1 MKEENKKNM
10 KKIKNII
17 SDETSKE
24 NNDFDILF
32 LVDATGSMSSYIT
45 AAKEET
51 KNISDE
57 LMKLYPEKMFKY
69 GYIFYRD
76 PIDSKSDEHE
86 VIDLTDDVNSFP
98 EKIGKIRAY
107 GGGDIPEDWV
117 GAYKL
122 ANEKISWRNGIKVI
136 MHLAD
141 AGAHGKLF
149 TLNDKYPEEE
159 AKLITELE
167 KCAEKKIKIFG
178 YVIDD
183 KSQNSFNE
191 CSKIYRSKGG
201 SYEILKF
208 QAIPL
213 SKNEPPAFMNPM
225 IGMPTP
231 EKNMGMCANMMY
243 RMPMNN
249 MHHINKNMNMNM
261 MNNINNNMMYNRN
274 NMNMMNNMNNNMMNN
289 MNMMNNNMMNNMN
302 MAMSAPSP
310 MMNLNQMNINMNFQR
325 NAINSIQ
332 SIMDKPK

>member
-1 MKEENKKNM
+1 MKKEDKNDI
-10 KKIKNII
+10 KKIKNIL
-17 SDETSKE
+17 SDETNKG

-32 LVDATGSMSSYIT
+32 LVDATGSMSEYIT

-76 PIDSKSDEHE
+76 PVDSKSDQHE

-98 EKIGKIRAY
+98 EKIGKIVAK

-159 AKLITELE
+159 GKLIAELE
-167 KCAEKKIKIFG
+167 KCAQKRIKIFG
-178 YVIDD
+178 YVINY
-183 KSQNSFNE
+183 KAENSFNE
-191 CSKIYRSKGG
+191 CAKIYRSKGG
-201 SYEILKF
+201 SFEILKF
-208 QAIPL
+208 QAIPMEETNKFAPTYDMKKEPKYPI
-213 SKNEPPAFMNPM
+213 KN
-225 IGMPTP
+225 T
-231 EKNMGMCANMMY
+231 MY
-243 RMPMNN
+243 RPMMN
-249 MHHINKNMNMNM
+249 HMNM
-261 MNNINNNMMYNRN
+261 
-274 NMNMMNNMNNNMMNN
+274 NNMMNMGAPN
-289 MNMMNNNMMNNMN
+289 PFTMNNR
-302 MAMSAPSP
+302 SAPP
-310 MMNLNQMNINMNFQR
+310 MANLNQMNINMNFQR

-332 SIMDKPK
+332 SIMDKP

>member
-1 MKEENKKNM
+1 MKKEDKNDI
-10 KKIKNII
+10 KKIKNIL
-17 SDETSKE
+17 SDETNKG

-32 LVDATGSMSSYIT
+32 LVDATGSMSEYIT

-76 PIDSKSDEHE
+76 PVDSKSDQHE

-98 EKIGKIRAY
+98 EKIGKIVAK

-159 AKLITELE
+159 QKLIIELD
-167 KCAEKKIKIFG
+167 KCAEKGIKIFG
-178 YVIDD
+178 YVINDRARE
-183 KSQNSFNE
+183 SFNQ
-191 CSKIYRSKGG
+191 CAKIYRSKGG
-201 SYEILKF
+201 SFEIFDFMK
-208 QAIPL
+208 IE
-213 SKNEPPAFMNPM
+213 SKPDYLGMPSEPYCRKSPIMFGTSGMGGMNPGM
-225 IGMPTP
+225 FGTTSMGGMSPGIGGYHFPNHKM
-231 EKNMGMCANMMY
+231 
-243 RMPMNN
+243 
-249 MHHINKNMNMNM
+249 NMNMNM
-261 MNNINNNMMYNRN
+261 MNM
-274 NMNMMNNMNNNMMNN
+274 NMNMMNGPAPMPPMMNN
-289 MNMMNNNMMNNMN
+289 HQ
-302 MAMSAPSP
+302 MA
-310 MMNLNQMNINMNFQR
+310 INMNFQR
-325 NAINSIQ
+325 NAITNIQ
-332 SIMDKPK
+332 SILDKPK

>member
-1 MKEENKKNM
+1 MKQENKKNM
-10 KKIKNII
+10 KKVQNILSDDI
-17 SDETSKE
+17 SKD

-57 LMKLYPEKMFKY
+57 LRKLYPEKMFKY

-76 PIDSKSDEHE
+76 PIDSPNDKHE
-86 VIDLTDDVNSFP
+86 VIDLTDNVNSFP
-98 EKIGKIRAY
+98 EKIGKIQAE

-122 ANEKISWRNGIKVI
+122 ANEKISWRNGTKVI

-159 AKLITELE
+159 GKLIAELE

-178 YVIDD
+178 YVIED

-191 CSKIYRSKGG
+191 CAKIYRSKGG
-201 SYEILKF
+201 SYEVLKF
-208 QAIPL
+208 LAIPPSQDDL
-213 SKNEPPAFMNPM
+213 FHPMNPM
-225 IGMPTP
+225 NPKYPIYHNPMM
-231 EKNMGMCANMMY
+231 NMGMGMGM
-243 RMPMNN
+243 
-249 MHHINKNMNMNM
+249 MNMG
-261 MNNINNNMMYNRN
+261 
-274 NMNMMNNMNNNMMNN
+274 MMNN
-289 MNMMNNNMMNNMN
+289 MNMMNMGMMNN
-302 MAMSAPSP
+302 MAMSAP
-310 MMNLNQMNINMNFQR
+310 MMGSNQMNINMNFQR
-325 NAINSIQ
+325 NAITSIK
-332 SIMDKPK
+332 SIMDKPS